1 MVGSGLRRRRREFFA
16 ARGGVT
22 EGPGIVSPMSHP
34 ILFEPVESPY
44 LVPHDGSF
52 RIKKAS
58 TDPRDDPGKP
68 RNVEALQHDVEK
80 LEKIQQRLY
89 AHDRYSVLLIFQAL
103 DAAGKDGTI
112 RAVMS
117 GVNPVGCQVFAYKAP
132 NAEELDHDFLWR
144 VQRNLPER
152 GRIGVWN
159 RSHYEEVLVVRVHP
173 EFLEGQRLPHRPKR
187 PEDLW
192 QERYESIVDAERHWA
207 RNGCVILKFFLHVS
221 QKEQHKRFLDRV
233 TDPDNHWKFN
243 AGDMAESK
251 HWDEYMS
258 AYEDAL
264 NATSRPWAPWYAIP
278 ADSKSYMRAAVA
290 DIVVKTLG
298 QLELPYPVL
307 SDRARGEL
315 ERVRRELE
323 AERAG

>member
-1 MVGSGLRRRRREFFA
+1 MA
-16 ARGGVT
+16 HA
-22 EGPGIVSPMSHP
+22 

-44 LVPHDGSF
+44 LVPYDGSF
-52 RIKKAS
+52 RIKKAA
-58 TDPRDDPGKP
+58 TEPDGKDDRSKQ
-68 RNVEALQHDVEK
+68 RNIEALEHDVEK
-80 LEKIQQRLY
+80 LAKIQQRLY
-89 AHDRYSVLLIFQAL
+89 ANDRYSVLLIFQAL

-117 GVNPVGCQVFAYKAP
+117 GVNPVGCQVYAYKAP

-173 EFLEGQRLPHRPKR
+173 DFLEAQRLPHRPKR
-187 PEDLW
+187 LEDLW

-207 RNGCVILKFFLHVS
+207 RNGCVVLKFFLHVS

-264 NATSRPWAPWYAIP
+264 NATSKPWAPWYAIP

-307 SDRARGEL
+307 SDRARVEL

-323 AERAG
+323 EERRD

>member
-1 MVGSGLRRRRREFFA
+1 M
-16 ARGGVT
+16 
-22 EGPGIVSPMSHP
+22 PQP

-44 LVPHDGSF
+44 LVRHDGSF
-52 RIKKAS
+52 RIADAVTKEKDDGSKA
-58 TDPRDDPGKP
+58 K
-68 RNVEALQHDVEK
+68 NVEALEHAVEK
-80 LEKIQQRLY
+80 LAKLQQRLY

-173 EFLEGQRLPHRPKR
+173 EFLDGQRLPRR
-187 PEDLW
+187 PETLEALW
-192 QERYESIVDAERHWA
+192 KERYESIVDAERHWA

-221 QKEQHKRFLDRV
+221 QREQHERFLDRV
-233 TDPDNHWKFN
+233 IDPDNHWKFN
-243 AGDMAESK
+243 AGDLAESK
-251 HWDEYMS
+251 HWGAYQK

-278 ADSKSYMRAAVA
+278 ADSKSYMRATVA
-290 DIVVKTLG
+290 QIVVKTLG

-307 SDRARGEL
+307 TDRARAEL
-315 ERVRRELE
+315 DRARHELQ
-323 AERAG
+323 AEMSRD

>member
-1 MVGSGLRRRRREFFA
+1 MAQS
-16 ARGGVT
+16 
-22 EGPGIVSPMSHP
+22 
-34 ILFEPVESPY
+34 ILFDPVESPY
-44 LVPHDGSF
+44 LVPDDGSF
-52 RIKKAS
+52 RIDRARTEPK
-58 TDPRDDPGKP
+58 DDPGKS
-68 RNVEALQHDVEK
+68 RNVEALEDAVAK
-80 LEKIQQRLY
+80 VAKIQQKLY

-117 GVNPVGCQVFAYKAP
+117 GLNPVGCQVFAYKAP

-173 EFLEGQRLPHRPKR
+173 EFLEGQRLPRRPKHL
-187 PEDLW
+187 EDLW
-192 QERYESIVDAERHWA
+192 RERYESIVEAERHWA

-221 QKEQHKRFLDRV
+221 QQEQHKRFLDRV
-233 TDPDNHWKFN
+233 TDQEANWKFN
-243 AGDMAESK
+243 AGDLAESK
-251 HWDEYMS
+251 HWGEYMK
-258 AYEDAL
+258 AYEDTL

-278 ADSKSYMRAAVA
+278 ADSKSYMRASVA
-290 DIVVKTLG
+290 HIVARTLG

-307 SDRARGEL
+307 DGRAREEL
-315 ERVRRELE
+315 ERARRELE
-323 AERAG
+323 VERDRD